1 MMNHLASPAR
11 LCYDMKRM
19 TAGGNHMAEKQIPEP
34 DFYGSGKALC
44 TPVSDEYPGIRNPG
58 DLYTVLRGIW
68 CPETCAPRMR
78 KDWTVSNP
86 ALGQCSVTAFLAQD
100 IFGGTVRGILL
111 PDGNYHCYNDVSGCV
126 FDLTS
131 SQFGAEAANLSY
143 QDNPEQL
150 RSVHFAQQEKEE
162 RYQLLKKL
170 LQDKLRPYAAAG
182 SDKSLFPSGGGT
194 VLTIGETMAA
204 FTPAE
209 TGSLRYVRDFRIKTA
224 GAESNTAIGLAK
236 LGISAEWFSRLGDDE
251 FGAFLVR
258 ELQADGVSCRH
269 VIRDAAHRTGIMF
282 KELSPSGTKVY
293 YYRENSAASHLS
305 PDDIRPEL
313 LEGIRLLHLTGIT
326 PVLSESCRETV
337 SRVYDLAAE
346 RGIPVSFD
354 PNIRK
359 RLWQDSDYSPLLREL
374 ISRSAI
380 VLAGLDEARALYGT
394 ETPEAAL
401 EAILNSGPA
410 VAAIKDSS
418 HGAWISAAS
427 MENRPIFIPPYPCN
441 PVEPVG
447 AGDGFN
453 AGFLAGLLQ
462 GKDPET
468 AGRIGAVCGAL
479 ATQVSGDTEGYPD
492 AAQLNEILAGSDPVL
507 R

>member
-11 LCYDMKRM
+11 LCYDMDRID
-19 TAGGNHMAEKQIPEP
+19 AGGSNMAEKNRREL
-34 DFYGSGKALC
+34 DFYGSEQALC
-44 TPVSDEYPGIRNPG
+44 PPVSNDYPGIRNPG
-58 DLYTVLRGIW
+58 DLFAVLQEVW
-68 CPETCAPRMR
+68 CAETCAPRMR

-111 PDGNYHCYNDVSGCV
+111 PDGNYHCYNDVSGCI

-131 SQFGAEAANLSY
+131 SQFGADAANLSY

-150 RSVHFAQQEKEE
+150 RTVHFARQEKEE
-162 RYQLLKKL
+162 RYLLLGKL
-170 LQDKLRPYAAAG
+170 LRDELARQRTATG
-182 SDKSLFPSGGGT
+182 SLFPENAGT

-209 TGSLRYVRDFRIKTA
+209 TGSLRYVRDFRMKTA

-236 LGISAEWFSRLGDDE
+236 LGISAEWYSRIGDDE

-258 ELQADGVSCRH
+258 ELQADGVSCRYVVH
-269 VIRDAAHRTGIMF
+269 DPAHRTGIMF

-293 YYRENSAASHLS
+293 YYRENSAASCLS
-305 PDDIRPEL
+305 PDDICPEL
-313 LEGIRLLHLTGIT
+313 FEGVSLLHLTGIT
-326 PVLSESCRETV
+326 PILSESCREAV
-337 SRVYDLAAE
+337 FHAFDLAE
-346 RGIPVSFD
+346 EKGIPVSFD

-359 RLWQDSDYSPLLREL
+359 RLWQGSDYSPLLRDL
-374 ISRSAI
+374 VSRSTI
-380 VLAGLDEARALYGT
+380 ILAGLDEAAVLYGT
-394 ETPEAAL
+394 DTPETAL
-401 EAILNSGPA
+401 EAILNTGPA

-418 HGAWISAAS
+418 HGAWIAAAS
-427 MENRPIFIPPYPCN
+427 MDNRPVFIPPYPCN

-468 AGRIGAVCGAL
+468 AGRMGAVCGAL